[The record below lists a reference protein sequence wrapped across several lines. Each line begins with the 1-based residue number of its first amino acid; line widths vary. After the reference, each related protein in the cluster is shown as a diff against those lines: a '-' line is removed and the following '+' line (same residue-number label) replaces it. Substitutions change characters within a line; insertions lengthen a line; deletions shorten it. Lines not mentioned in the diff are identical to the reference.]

1 VAWTRCKHL
10 RKPKG
15 AAPGSVIV
23 TQEKV
28 LRVRLEPDRL
38 AALLSTES

>member
-1 VAWTRCKHL
+1 VAWTRRKHV

-15 AAPGSVIV
+15 AAAGSVIV

-28 LRVRLEPDRL
+28 LRVRLEEDRL
-38 AALLSTES
+38 TALLRTEA

>member
-1 VAWTRCKHL
+1 V

-15 AAPGSVIV
+15 SAPGSVTV

-28 LRVRLEPDRL
+28 LRVRLDEDRL
-38 AALLSTES
+38 AALLRTEA